1 MHRYP
6 AADGIRGL
14 ACLLVLCTH
23 LPGFFLPDYGKYVTG
38 TGKYGVWLFFVLSAF
53 LLTSRFKATGFG
65 PAALWRYAVG
75 RVLRI
80 LPLFAL
86 TLCIYHSAGVLVP
99 TREDLWLALTFQAGY
114 GHFWTIP
121 VEFCYYALLPAVAA
135 LQLWARR
142 TAGIPGVAGLTL
154 AVAVLQQLVW
164 PWWQTPE
171 NDIHLRWYLPCFL
184 LGGAAAV
191 IITGPDAR
199 VRPRWPTAVG
209 LAVFLV
215 LFLLSPGPRHAL
227 FHAPFDG
234 WLQNKFVFISVL
246 WSVFLLALANG
257 GGLLGRLLET
267 RFFRALGAWS
277 YSVYLIHWLVYVKLS
292 QLPGGHGVGMAVMA
306 AVAAMA
312 CGAVLYYAVE
322 RPLERLRT
330 WLCRPARATAAATLP
345 RQAV

>member
-1 MHRYP
+1 
-6 AADGIRGL
+6 
-14 ACLLVLCTH
+14 
-23 LPGFFLPDYGKYVTG
+23 
-38 TGKYGVWLFFVLSAF
+38 
-53 LLTSRFKATGFG
+53 
-65 PAALWRYAVG
+65 
-75 RVLRI
+75 
-80 LPLFAL
+80 
-86 TLCIYHSAGVLVP
+86 
-99 TREDLWLALTFQAGY
+99 LALTFQAGY

-121 VEFCYYALLPAVAA
+121 VEFCYYALLPAVSA

-154 AVAVLQQLVW
+154 AVAVLQQIVW

-234 WLQNKFVFISVL
+234 WLQNKFVFI
-246 WSVFLLALANG
+246 
-257 GGLLGRLLET
+257 
-267 RFFRALGAWS
+267 
-277 YSVYLIHWLVYVKLS
+277 
-292 QLPGGHGVGMAVMA
+292 
-306 AVAAMA
+306 
-312 CGAVLYYAVE
+312 
-322 RPLERLRT
+322 
-330 WLCRPARATAAATLP
+330 
-345 RQAV
+345 